1 MSYKT
6 NQDFWNCFDW
16 EKLQSYNQR
25 NTGAMIAF
33 CGTPVYHM
41 VLIFSDQGEESSS
54 MGVDTVEG
62 NMFLTTDWNSKMIG

>member
-1 MSYKT
+1 MSYKA

-16 EKLQSYNQR
+16 ENLQSYNQR
-25 NTGAMIAF
+25 NTGAMIEF
-33 CGTPVYHM
+33 CGMPVYHI
-41 VLIFSDQGEESSS
+41 VLLFSDQGEESSS